1 MLHTIVSAIMMDME
15 TKNKGVAWVVM
26 GVCGC
31 GKSALGAQLAARL
44 GVAFIEGDD
53 FHSEANVAK
62 MRAGTALT
70 DGDREGWLRALRA
83 ELAAAGDKGIV
94 LSCSALKRAYRDVLR
109 GEGAQGPDVRFV
121 HLDGE
126 RALLDARVRAR
137 PGHYMPASLLDS
149 QLQTLE
155 RLQPD
160 EAGITLDIR
169 APLDELLAQVLARA
183 GA

>member
-1 MLHTIVSAIMMDME
+1 ME
-15 TKNKGVAWVVM
+15 TKNMGVAWVVM

-31 GKSALGAQLAARL
+31 GKSALGSQLAARL
-44 GVAFIEGDD
+44 GLPFIEGDD
-53 FHSEANVAK
+53 FHSEENVDK
-62 MRAGTALT
+62 MRAGIPLT
-70 DGDREGWLRALRA
+70 DTDRAGWLRALRA
-83 ELAAAGDKGIV
+83 ELAAAGEKGIV

-109 GEGAQGPDVRFV
+109 GEGGHGPQVRFV

-160 EAGITLDIR
+160 EAGMTLDIR

-183 GA
+183 EA